1 MLIVPLTAC
10 TYKVA
15 SRLPSLILNGLL
27 SLPHTLI
34 SIRNR
39 LLPVQPFIDSPQ
51 ELPAPVTTRESKS
64 VPSQAKEERH
74 DSASSS
80 EVEISSLADVESST
94 EDLADSAWV
103 SLEEKRTDA

>member
-1 MLIVPLTAC
+1 M
-10 TYKVA
+10 
-15 SRLPSLILNGLL
+15 ILNGLL

-39 LLPVQPFIDSPQ
+39 LLPIQPFIDSPE

-64 VPSQAKEERH
+64 EPPQAKEERY
-74 DSASSS
+74 DTASSS
-80 EVEISSLADVESST
+80 EVENFSEADLESST
-94 EDLADSAWV
+94 EDMADSTWV